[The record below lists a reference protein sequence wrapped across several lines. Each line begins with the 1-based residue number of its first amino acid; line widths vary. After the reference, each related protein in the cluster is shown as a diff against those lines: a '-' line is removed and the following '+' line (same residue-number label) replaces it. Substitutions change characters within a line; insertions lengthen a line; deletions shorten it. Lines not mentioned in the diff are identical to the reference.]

1 MELRS
6 MLRASLAAGLSA
18 IALGALAQQP
28 PPQYGLAMSIE
39 SAKKAAAAAVAE
51 ARKINS
57 PSVIAITDPAG
68 DLIYL
73 ERMDNT
79 QPASVS
85 IAIGKAKSA
94 ARFRRP
100 TKVFTDRLA
109 AGDTYLLGL
118 EGANVVPGGLPIVMG
133 GKLVGAIGVSG
144 GTGAQDVEAASAGA
158 AALK

>member
-1 MELRS
+1 MQLKAMVRTV
-6 MLRASLAAGLSA
+6 LAAALGA

-28 PPQYGLAMSIE
+28 PQYGLAMSLE

-51 ARKINS
+51 ARKNA
-57 PSVIAITDPAG
+57 PSVVAITDPAG

-79 QPASVS
+79 QPASIS

-100 TKVFTDRLA
+100 TKAFTDRLA

-118 EGANVVPGGLPIVMG
+118 EGANVVPGGIPIVAG

-158 AALK
+158 AVVK